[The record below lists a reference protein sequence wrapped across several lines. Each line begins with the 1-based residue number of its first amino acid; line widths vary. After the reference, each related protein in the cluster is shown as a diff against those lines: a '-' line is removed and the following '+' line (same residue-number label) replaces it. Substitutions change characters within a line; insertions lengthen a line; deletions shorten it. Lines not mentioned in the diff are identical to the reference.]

1 MPARTEKVGPG
12 VTMRCG
18 KIVCIGQNYREHI
31 KELKSEVPSEP
42 VIFLKPMSSL
52 IGSGEAILIPQSV
65 GRVDH
70 EVELALIIGKAG
82 KSIPKERA
90 MEHVSALAVFN
101 DVTARDIQSAYRKAG
116 LPWSLSK
123 GMDTFAPMSEPT
135 PLRPSLDVHDLDIS
149 CQVNGK
155 VRQNGNT
162 AMMIYT
168 PEELIAFIS
177 RWMTLEEGDIIATGT
192 PSGVGP
198 IVPGDLVEM
207 SIEGVGTL
215 TNPVRA
221 KP

>member
-1 MPARTEKVGPG
+1 
-12 VTMRCG
+12 MRSG

-31 KELKSEVPSEP
+31 KELNSEVPSEP
-42 VIFLKPMSSL
+42 VIFLKPTSSL
-52 IGSGEAILIPQSV
+52 ISDSDAILVPEGV

-70 EVELALIIGKAG
+70 EVELALIIGKTG

-90 MEHVSALAVFN
+90 MEHVSAVAVFN
-101 DVTARDIQSAYRKAG
+101 DVTARDVQSAYRKAG

-123 GMDTFAPMSEPT
+123 GMDTFAPMSEPR
-135 PLRPSLDVHDLDIS
+135 PLPLAHDIHDLEIS
-149 CQVNGK
+149 CRVNGK
-155 VRQNGNT
+155 VRQNGRT

-207 SIEGVGTL
+207 SIEGVGKL
-215 TNPVRA
+215 TNPVRT

>member
-1 MPARTEKVGPG
+1 
-12 VTMRCG
+12 MRSG

-52 IGSGEAILIPQSV
+52 IGNDEAILIPEGV

-70 EVELALIIGKAG
+70 EVELALIIGKTG

-90 MEHVSALAVFN
+90 MEHVSAVAVFN

-123 GMDTFAPMSEPT
+123 GMDTFAPMSEPR
-135 PLRPSLDVHDLDIS
+135 PLASSHDIHDLEIS
-149 CQVNGK
+149 CRVNGQ
-155 VRQNGNT
+155 VRQHGRT
-162 AMMIYT
+162 SMMIYT

-177 RWMTLEEGDIIATGT
+177 KWMTLEEGDIIATGT

-198 IVPGDLVEM
+198 IVPGDLIEM
-207 SIEGVGTL
+207 RIEGVGTL
-215 TNPVRA
+215 TNPVRT
-221 KP
+221 KT